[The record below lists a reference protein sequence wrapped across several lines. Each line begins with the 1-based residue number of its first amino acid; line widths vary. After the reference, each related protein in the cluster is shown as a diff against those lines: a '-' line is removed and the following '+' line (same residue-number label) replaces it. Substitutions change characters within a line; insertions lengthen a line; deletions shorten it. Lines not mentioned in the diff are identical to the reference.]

1 MGRFSSVI
9 KVFSILAI
17 VVLSLGSSFAQDE
30 SVLVLA
36 FEQEA
41 PNLAPLNSL
50 VYGQLP
56 ENFYGRDL
64 WHWDE
69 TRTVFAVL
77 AAEIPSTDNGGVAA
91 TADGDTAVTVHLRE
105 GLQWSDGTP
114 ITSADC
120 EVLHT
125 IRTDSSTSTNFA
137 RGQYPDVVK
146 SFEVVDDLTFI
157 VTYNGTFP
165 DAVVSN
171 ERPQCQYPGHLFSE
185 MIADGGILEDSDY
198 FTGNG
203 SFPLGDTGETVATV
217 GYGPYALAEWNIG
230 ESMVMVRN
238 PLWQDEAPQWDR
250 IIISFIT
257 DDTQMRNALD
267 AGEVDL
273 TFGWSDDLQSEYS
286 GIDGV
291 NTFAA
296 PGVFTDA
303 LWLRIGENGV
313 TEGTASSAMLD
324 PAVRQAIAHA
334 IDRVTLAEQLI
345 GPGIQVPTS
354 WYPQTLWPDDL
365 PFLDYN
371 VDAAVELLTQ
381 AGWVDSNDD
390 GTVDK
395 DGIELDG
402 LRFVTTENTLRNNYQ
417 LVIQEYLAEVGI
429 GVDIQ
434 IIPATVLFASYSDR
448 GTLTNYE
455 WDLAIFANSAKP
467 LEPTTDTDSYTCS
480 AIPSDE
486 NPDGFNPWQF
496 CDEVYDAQDAQIAG
510 TLPGAERDALIADN
524 VRRHYGAYFWHGLR
538 LRATWFA
545 VSGSALDPDSVEAN
559 VGTLASNWFNQVE
572 YWTPGG

>member
-1 MGRFSSVI
+1 MGRFSSVV

-30 SVLVLA
+30 SVLVIA

-41 PNLAPLNSL
+41 PNFAPLNSL
-50 VYGQLP
+50 TYGSLP
-56 ENFYGRDL
+56 EGFYARDL

-69 TRTVFAVL
+69 NREVFPVI
-77 AAEIPSTDNGGVAA
+77 AAEVPSTDNGGMTA
-91 TADGDTAVTVHLRE
+91 TEDGDTAVTVHIRE

-146 SFEVVDDLTFI
+146 SFEIIDDLTFV
-157 VTYNGTFP
+157 VTYNGSFP

-171 ERPQCQYPGHLFSE
+171 ERPQCQYPGHLFGE

-203 SFPLGDTGETVATV
+203 SHALGDTGESVATV
-217 GYGPYALAEWNIG
+217 GYGPYAISEWNIG
-230 ESMVMVRN
+230 ESMVMISN
-238 PLWQDEAPQWDR
+238 PLWQGDAPAFDR
-250 IIISFIT
+250 IIVSFIT

-267 AGEVDL
+267 AGEVDV
-273 TFGWSDDLQSEYS
+273 TFGWSDDLQSEYAA
-286 GIDGV
+286 IEGV
-291 NTFAA
+291 STFAA
-296 PGVFTDA
+296 PAVYSDA
-303 LWLRIGENGV
+303 LWIRSGENGIV
-313 TEGTASSAMLD
+313 EGTSSSALLD

-345 GPGIQVPTS
+345 GPGVQVPTS
-354 WYPQTLWPDDL
+354 WYPSALWPDDL
-365 PFLDYN
+365 PFLEYN
-371 VDAAVELLTQ
+371 VEGAIQILAD
-381 AGWVDSNDD
+381 AGWTDTNAD

-448 GTLTNYE
+448 GTLTTYE

-467 LEPTTDTDSYTCS
+467 LEPTTDTDSYVCA

-496 CDEVYDAQDAQIAG
+496 CDATYDEQDALIAS

-524 VRRHYGAYFWHGLR
+524 VRRHFEGYFWHGLR
-538 LRATWFA
+538 LRVTWFA
-545 VSGSALDPDSVEAN
+545 VSDSVVGLDSVQAN

-572 YWTPGG
+572 YWAPSE